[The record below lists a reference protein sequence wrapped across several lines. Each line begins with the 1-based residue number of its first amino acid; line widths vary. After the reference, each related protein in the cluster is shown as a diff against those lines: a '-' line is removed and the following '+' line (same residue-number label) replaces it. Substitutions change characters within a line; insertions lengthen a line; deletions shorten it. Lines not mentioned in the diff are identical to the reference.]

1 MKTVSFAGKWLALL
15 LLSAWVQLAWAA
27 GEAAVVVSLAGTVSA
42 QKPDGKVRL
51 LAKDSVLMPG
61 ETVLTEKGS
70 SARLRFSDNSMVTLR
85 AASRL
90 LIENFSYDEAQPAS
104 DSLVLNLVKG
114 GMRAV
119 SGSIGKRGN
128 QNAYQARTRS
138 GTLGIRGTDYAVMQC
153 VKQVDRVEQDD
164 SCRGL
169 DIPPEFRESHDTLP
183 AGLYLTVFDGVI
195 NVSNQAGSKDFAQ
208 GKSGY
213 VRNDQTPPQG
223 LSKDPGL
230 AREFPTLGNLPGIL
244 NPFGGT
250 LGACLVR

>member
-1 MKTVSFAGKWLALL
+1 MKAVSFAGKWLALL

-27 GEAAVVVSLAGTVSA
+27 GEAAVVVSLVGTVSA

-51 LAKDSVLMPG
+51 LAKDSVLVPG
-61 ETVLTEKGS
+61 EIVLTEKGS

-90 LIENFSYDEAQPAS
+90 LIENFSFDEAQPAS

-128 QNAYQARTRS
+128 QDAYQARTRA
-138 GTLGIRGTDYAVMQC
+138 GTIGIRGTDYAVIQC
-153 VKQVDRVEQDD
+153 VEQDD

-169 DIPPEFRESHDTLP
+169 HIPLEFRDSHETLP
-183 AGLYLTVFDGVI
+183 AGLYLTVFEGAI
-195 NVSNQAGSKDFAQ
+195 NFANKAGSKDFSE

-213 VRNDQTPPQG
+213 VRDDETPPREISEG
-223 LSKDPGL
+223 VGL
-230 AREFPTLGNLPGIL
+230 AREFPTLGNLPGTL
-244 NPFGGT
+244 NPFGGSAS
-250 LGACLVR
+250 ACLVR

>member
-1 MKTVSFAGKWLALL
+1 MKTVSFVSKWLALM

-61 ETVLTEKGS
+61 EIVLTEKGS
-70 SARLRFSDNSMVTLR
+70 SARLRFTDNSMVTLR

-90 LIENFSYDEAQPAS
+90 LIESFSYDEAQPAS

-128 QNAYQARTRS
+128 QDAYQARTQA
-138 GTLGIRGTDYAVMQC
+138 GTIGIRGTDYAVMQC
-153 VKQVDRVEQDD
+153 VEQDA
-164 SCRGL
+164 SCRGFN
-169 DIPPEFRESHDTLP
+169 IPPEFSESHDTLP

-195 NVSNQAGSKDFAQ
+195 NASNQVGSQDLGK

-213 VRNDQTPPQG
+213 VRDDRTPPQH
-223 LSKDPGL
+223 LSKDLGL
-230 AREFPTLGNLPGIL
+230 ARVFPTSGNLPGIR
-244 NPFGGT
+244 NPFGGAS
-250 LGACLVR
+250 GACP

>member
-1 MKTVSFAGKWLALL
+1 MRVASFAGKWLALL
-15 LLSAWVQLAWAA
+15 LLATWVQIAWAA
-27 GEAAVVVSLAGTVSA
+27 GEAAVVVSVAGTVSV

-61 ETVLTEKGS
+61 EIVQTEKGS

-119 SGSIGKRGN
+119 SGSIGKRGK
-128 QNAYQARTRS
+128 QDAYQARTQAA
-138 GTLGIRGTDYAVMQC
+138 TIGIRGTDYAVMQC
-153 VKQVDRVEQDD
+153 VEQDD
-164 SCRGL
+164 ACRGL
-169 DIPPEFRESHDTLP
+169 AIPPEFRDSHDTLP

-195 NVSNQAGSKDFAQ
+195 NASNQAGSKDFAKGQ
-208 GKSGY
+208 SGY
-213 VRNDQTPPQG
+213 VRDDQTPPQD
-223 LSKDPGL
+223 LSEDPGL
-230 AREFPTLGNLPGIL
+230 AGEFPTLGNLPGIL

-250 LGACLVR
+250 LGVCLVR

>member
-1 MKTVSFAGKWLALL
+1 MRVASFAGKWLALL

-27 GEAAVVVSLAGTVSA
+27 GEAAMVISLVGTVSA

-61 ETVLTEKGS
+61 EIVLTEKGS
-70 SARLRFSDNSMVTLR
+70 SARLRFSDHSMVTLR

-128 QNAYQARTRS
+128 QDAYQARTRA
-138 GTLGIRGTDYAVMQC
+138 GTIGIRGTDYAVIQC
-153 VKQVDRVEQDD
+153 VEQDD
-164 SCRGL
+164 SCQGL
-169 DIPPEFRESHDTLP
+169 DIPPEFRDSHDALP
-183 AGLYLTVFDGVI
+183 AGLYLTVFEGVI
-195 NVSNQAGSKDFAQ
+195 NFANKAGSKDFSE

-213 VRNDQTPPQG
+213 VRDDETPPRE
-223 LSKDPGL
+223 LSEDPGL
-230 AREFPTLGNLPGIL
+230 EREFPILGNLPGTL
-244 NPFGGT
+244 NPFGSSA
-250 LGACLVR
+250 GACLVR

>member
-1 MKTVSFAGKWLALL
+1 MKAVSFAGKWLALL
-15 LLSAWVQLAWAA
+15 LLAAWVQLAWAA
-27 GEAAVVVSLAGTVSA
+27 GEAAVVVSVVGTVSS
-42 QKPDGKVRL
+42 QMPDGKIRV
-51 LAKDSVLMPG
+51 LAKDAVLMSG
-61 ETVLTEKGS
+61 EIVLTEKGS

-128 QNAYQARTRS
+128 QDAYQARTRA
-138 GTLGIRGTDYAVMQC
+138 GTIGIRGTDYAVMQC
-153 VKQVDRVEQDD
+153 VEQDD

-169 DIPPEFRESHDTLP
+169 DIPPEFRDSHDTLP
-183 AGLYLTVFDGVI
+183 TGLYLTVFEGAI
-195 NVSNQAGSKDFAQ
+195 NFSNKAGSKDFSE

-213 VRNDQTPPQG
+213 VRDDLTLPRE
-223 LSKDPGL
+223 LSDDPGL
-230 AREFPTLGNLPGIL
+230 AREFPTLGNLPGTL
-244 NPFGGT
+244 NPFGGSAS
-250 LGACLVR
+250 ACLVR